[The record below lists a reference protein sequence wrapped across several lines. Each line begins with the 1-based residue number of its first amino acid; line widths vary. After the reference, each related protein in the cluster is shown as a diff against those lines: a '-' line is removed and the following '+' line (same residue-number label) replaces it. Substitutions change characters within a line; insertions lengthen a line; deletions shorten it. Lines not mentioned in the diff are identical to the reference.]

1 MTLAGELA
9 RRIVSTRQEDL
20 TPEAIRYA
28 KIGLLDTI
36 GVTLAGSQEQA
47 TRIADQIAGME
58 TGPSL
63 VFGRGRRTSPLAA
76 AFVNG
81 IAANVLDF
89 DDCTDHLGGH
99 PSAPVLPA
107 LLALGEKLD
116 ARGCDVLLAYV
127 VGFEAETQIARGV
140 NFHHYEKGWH
150 ATATLGVFG
159 AAAAGA
165 RLLGLSVD
173 QTTTAL
179 ALSASLASGIKSNL
193 GSMAKP
199 LHVGNC
205 ARNGLLAALLAQ
217 DGFTANADAFEH
229 SQGFLNLFNGPGM
242 YSTERIL
249 EKWGTPFDIAVP
261 GIAIKQY
268 PCCLS
273 VQSAIDAMLSLVRA
287 HGIRPE
293 QVTRIDSLTY
303 ARRLEHTNRPAP
315 RSALDA
321 KLSVQY
327 CLARALMDR
336 KVVLA
341 QFEGDAYRDPEAQ
354 RIMKLV
360 HAAAFPHGAP
370 SENDDFAAEI
380 RITTVDGESYTTGL
394 NRPVGHEPG
403 IPLSPDLL
411 KQKFEQCATRV
422 LSADQAVRVYAL
434 VSNIENLA
442 SINELTAALAAQPE
456 PRRERA
462 RAAR

>member
-1 MTLAGELA
+1 MTLAEKLA
-9 RRIVSTRQEDL
+9 GRIVSTRQNDL

-47 TRIADQIAGME
+47 TRIADRIAGME
-58 TGPSL
+58 KGPSL
-63 VFGRGRRTSPLAA
+63 VIGRGRRTSPLAA

-107 LLALGEKLD
+107 LLALGENLD

-127 VGFEAETQIARGV
+127 VGFEAETQIAKGV
-140 NFHHYEKGWH
+140 NFHHYEKGWV

-159 AAAAGA
+159 AAAASA
-165 RLLGLSVD
+165 RLLGLSAD

-229 SQGFLNLFNGPGM
+229 SQGFLNVFNGPGT

-249 EKWGTPFDIAVP
+249 EKWGSPFDIELP

-273 VQSAIDAMLSLVRA
+273 VQSAIDAMLALVRA
-287 HGIRPE
+287 HGINPE
-293 QVTRIDSLTY
+293 QVARIDSLTY

-315 RSALDA
+315 RSALEA

-341 QFEGDAYRDPEAQ
+341 HFEGDAYRDPDAQ
-354 RIMKLV
+354 RIMTLV
-360 HAAAFPHGAP
+360 HAAAFPHDAP
-370 SENDDFAAEI
+370 GENDDFAAEI
-380 RITTVDGESYTTGL
+380 RIATVDGKNYTAGV

-403 IPLSPDLL
+403 LPISPELL
-411 KQKFEQCATRV
+411 QQKFEQCATRV
-422 LSADQAVRVYAL
+422 LSADQAARVHAL

-442 SINELTAALAAQPE
+442 SINELTAALAVQSE
-456 PRRERA
+456 PRRESA
-462 RAAR
+462 RVAR